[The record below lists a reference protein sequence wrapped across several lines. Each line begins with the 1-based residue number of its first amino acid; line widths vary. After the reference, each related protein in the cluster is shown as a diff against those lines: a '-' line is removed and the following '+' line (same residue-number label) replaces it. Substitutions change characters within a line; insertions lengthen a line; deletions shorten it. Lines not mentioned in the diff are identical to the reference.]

1 MPHWLPQTEDDVQDL
16 YPLSAA
22 DLAAHLH
29 DLTVRLFPRLAAHA
43 GEVISPRDPVTITAT
58 DLARELRPLI
68 SSN

>member
-1 MPHWLPQTEDDVQDL
+1 VSHWLPRTEEEVEDL

-22 DLAAHLH
+22 DLAAHIQ

-43 GEVISPRDPVTITAT
+43 AEVLSPRDPVSITAA
-58 DLARELRPLI
+58 DLAQELRPLI